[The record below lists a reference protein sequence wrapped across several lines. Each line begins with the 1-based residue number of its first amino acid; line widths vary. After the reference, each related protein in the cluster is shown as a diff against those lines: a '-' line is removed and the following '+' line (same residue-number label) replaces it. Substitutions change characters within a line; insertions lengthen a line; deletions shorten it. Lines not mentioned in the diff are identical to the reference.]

1 MAKKNKRFGELL
13 GRLID
18 KSKLSKRKIAKL
30 ADVSP
35 SAIGAYVNT
44 GRVPEAPILVKL
56 ADLFGMTV
64 KDLLSGKEP
73 GGKSVPPKN
82 TSIREFS
89 AIYTEGLPK
98 RERECVEA
106 LIAIL
111 LKGLPEDK
119 KTVQTLINHVYKNSS
134 VKKIRKKSS

>member
-1 MAKKNKRFGELL
+1 MAEKNKKFGVLL

-18 KSKLSKRKIAKL
+18 RSKLSKRKIAKL
-30 ADVSP
+30 IAISP
-35 SAIGAYVNT
+35 SAIGSYVNT

-56 ADLFGMTV
+56 ADLFGVTAE
-64 KDLLSGKEP
+64 DLLSGKEP
-73 GGKSVPPKN
+73 GRKSALHKKP
-82 TSIREFS
+82 SIKEIS

-111 LKGLPEDK
+111 LNGLPEDK

-134 VKKIRKKSS
+134 FKKK

>member
-1 MAKKNKRFGELL
+1 MADKNKKFGVLL

-18 KSKLSKRKIAKL
+18 RSRLSKRKIAKL
-30 ADVSP
+30 VDVSP

-56 ADLFGMTV
+56 ADMFGVTA
-64 KDLLSGKEP
+64 KDLLSGKKP
-73 GGKSVPPKN
+73 GGKSAPPKN
-82 TSIREFS
+82 PSIKELS

-106 LIAIL
+106 LVAIL

-134 VKKIRKKSS
+134 FKKK

>member
-1 MAKKNKRFGELL
+1 MAKKNKKFAELL

-18 KSKLSKRKIAKL
+18 RSKISKGRIAKL
-30 ADVSP
+30 AGISP

-44 GRVPEAPILVKL
+44 GRVPEATILVKL
-56 ADLFGMTV
+56 ADLFGMTA

-73 GGKSVPPKN
+73 GRKSAPSKKP
-82 TSIREFS
+82 SIKEFS

-106 LIAIL
+106 LISIF
-111 LKGLPEDK
+111 LKGKPEDK
-119 KTVQTLINHVYKNSS
+119 KTVQSLINHVYKNSRI
-134 VKKIRKKSS
+134 KKK

>member
-1 MAKKNKRFGELL
+1 MAKKNKKFGKSL
-13 GRLID
+13 GRLIER
-18 KSKLSKRKIAKL
+18 SKLSKREIAKL
-30 ADVSP
+30 AGISP

-56 ADLFGMTV
+56 ADMFGMTA
-64 KDLLSGKEP
+64 KELLSGKDP
-73 GGKSVPPKN
+73 GGKSVLPKKP
-82 TSIREFS
+82 SIKEFS

-111 LKGLPEDK
+111 LKGHPEDK
-119 KTVQTLINHVYKNSS
+119 KTVQTVINHVYKNSS
-134 VKKIRKKSS
+134 VKKQMRGR

>member
-1 MAKKNKRFGELL
+1 MANKNKKFGELL

-119 KTVQTLINHVYKNSS
+119 KTVQTLINHVYKNSRI
-134 VKKIRKKSS
+134 KKK

>member
-1 MAKKNKRFGELL
+1 MAKKNKRFGEFLE
-13 GRLID
+13 RLIV

-30 ADVSP
+30 VDVSP

-56 ADLFGMTV
+56 ADLFDMTV

-73 GGKSVPPKN
+73 GGKSIPPKKP
-82 TSIREFS
+82 SIREFS

-119 KTVQTLINHVYKNSS
+119 KTVQTLINHVYKNSRI
-134 VKKIRKKSS
+134 KKK

>member
-13 GRLID
+13 GKLIV

-30 ADVSP
+30 AGISP
-35 SAIGAYVNT
+35 SAIGTYVKT

-56 ADLFGMTV
+56 ADMFGMTA
-64 KDLLSGKEP
+64 KDLLSGKES
-73 GGKSVPPKN
+73 GGKSVPPKKP
-82 TSIREFS
+82 SIREFS

-111 LKGLPEDK
+111 LKGMPEDK
-119 KTVQTLINHVYKNSS
+119 KTVQTLINHVYKNSNI
-134 VKKIRKKSS
+134 KKK

>member
-1 MAKKNKRFGELL
+1 MAKENKRFGELL
-13 GRLID
+13 GKLIV

-30 ADVSP
+30 AGISP
-35 SAIGAYVNT
+35 SAIGTYVKT

-56 ADLFGMTV
+56 ADMFGMTA

-73 GGKSVPPKN
+73 GGKSVPPKKP
-82 TSIREFS
+82 SIREFS

-119 KTVQTLINHVYKNSS
+119 KTVQTLINHVYRNSRF
-134 VKKIRKKSS
+134 KKK

>member
-1 MAKKNKRFGELL
+1 MANKNKKFGELL

-30 ADVSP
+30 AGVSP

-56 ADLFGMTV
+56 ADMFGMTV

-82 TSIREFS
+82 PSIREFS

-98 RERECVEA
+98 KERECVEA

-111 LKGLPEDK
+111 LKGMPEDK

>member
-1 MAKKNKRFGELL
+1 MAKKNKKFGELL
-13 GRLID
+13 GRLIV

-30 ADVSP
+30 VDVSP

-56 ADLFGMTV
+56 ADMFGMTA

-73 GGKSVPPKN
+73 GGKSVPSKKP
-82 TSIREFS
+82 SIKEFS
-89 AIYTEGLPK
+89 AIYTEDLSK
-98 RERECVEA
+98 KERECVEA
-106 LIAIL
+106 LVAIF

-134 VKKIRKKSS
+134 VKKKMKKSS